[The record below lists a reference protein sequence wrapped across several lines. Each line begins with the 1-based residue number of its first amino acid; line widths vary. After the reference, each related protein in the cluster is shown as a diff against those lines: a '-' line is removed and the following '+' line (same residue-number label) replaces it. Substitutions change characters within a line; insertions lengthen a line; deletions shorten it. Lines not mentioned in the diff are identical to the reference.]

1 MRGKR
6 FLYSFQIPL
15 RQDHVRV
22 EHNQPF
28 AVGTFGPIVATLP
41 RATILLH
48 EILHVQSVMILFDD
62 CLAVSLR
69 AVFNNKHLEILGLL
83 VAEALQEFVHFV
95 RTIID
100 RNNDR
105 VFHSVS

>member
-28 AVGTFGPIVATLP
+28 AVGTFGSIVTALA
-41 RATILLH
+41 RAT
-48 EILHVQSVMILFDD
+48 
-62 CLAVSLR
+62 
-69 AVFNNKHLEILGLL
+69 VFLQVIMQIKDVCVL
-83 VAEALQEFVHFV
+83 VANILARFLTSVLNNDDLEVLKRLMCQAFEQFVHFIG
-95 RTIID
+95 TIED
-100 RNNDR
+100 GNDD
-105 VFHSVS
+105 